1 VVRHFAD
8 VAGYEG
14 VLILVT
20 FNKSRFDRACRRYG
34 LTPAEDDSYG
44 ESIVDVP
51 VAMVWID
58 RAANPTAARLIRTA
72 AHEALH
78 VAQPAL
84 RHGRAFE
91 KSVTCLTK
99 GREP

>member
-1 VVRHFAD
+1 M
-8 VAGYEG
+8 
-14 VLILVT
+14 
-20 FNKSRFDRACRRYG
+20 RACSSSLPTTRVASTARAERYG